1 MLMCHSKRATIINAI
16 LKDFRYYEFEI
27 YIYFNKFGYKI
38 DAFNPNMFFPIIYIS
53 AQNRLKWTKMD

>member
-1 MLMCHSKRATIINAI
+1 MLIWYSKRATILNAI

-27 YIYFNKFGYKI
+27 YIFFNKFGYRI

-53 AQNRLKWTKMD
+53 AQNRLK